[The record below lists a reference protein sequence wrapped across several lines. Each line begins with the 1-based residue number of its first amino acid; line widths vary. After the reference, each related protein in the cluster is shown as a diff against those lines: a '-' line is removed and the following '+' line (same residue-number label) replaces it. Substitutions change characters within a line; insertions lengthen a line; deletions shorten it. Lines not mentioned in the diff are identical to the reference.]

1 MGEDLRN
8 TVQRNSLG
16 APAPACDGVVLAHDY
31 ATQRGGAERVALKI
45 AEAFP
50 GAPMFT
56 TLYDPSGTF
65 PEFGDLDVRPGPLNK
80 YGVLRRHHR
89 LALPLLAPA
98 VDAQRVSA
106 KVLIAS
112 STGWAHGYRGAD
124 HTIVYCHA
132 PARWLYQ
139 KDRYLGS
146 YRGRGWRGVVRQAAA
161 RTALS
166 ELMTPLRDWD
176 RRGAQRAE
184 RYLANSTITQRAI
197 AEVYGIDAEVLPP
210 PPVLGPSGEER
221 AVPAVEPGYVLCVA
235 RLLPYKNVDAVVR
248 AVNALPDT
256 RLVVVGIGPDLE
268 RLRSL
273 AGPRVQLVGRVE
285 DEELRWLYRNAAALV
300 AASYEDYGL
309 SPLEAGMFGRP
320 SVALRAGGFLD
331 TIVEGETGV
340 FFDAPTPDAIAHGI
354 EDALTHRWDSRAI
367 VASMDRFSAERF
379 VRRLQDIAADVT
391 GVRPRIPA
399 PRQAAEAG
407 IPSRRRGP
415 VLVA

>member
-1 MGEDLRN
+1 MGEAIG
-8 TVQRNSLG
+8 TAQRSSSPAA
-16 APAPACDGVVLAHDY
+16 APPRDGIVLAHDY

-56 TLYDPSGTF
+56 TLYEPSGTF
-65 PEFGDLDVRPGPLNK
+65 PEFEGLDLRPGPLNR

-106 KVLIAS
+106 KLLIAS
-112 STGWAHGYRGAD
+112 STGWAHGYQGAD

-146 YRGRGWRGVVRQAAA
+146 HRAHGLRGLVRQTAAK
-161 RTALS
+161 TALK
-166 ELMTPLRDWD
+166 ELMSPLREWD
-176 RRGAQRAE
+176 GRSARRADL
-184 RYLANSTITQRAI
+184 YLANSTVTQRAI
-197 AEVYGIDAEVLPP
+197 ADVYGIEAEVLPP
-210 PPVLGPSGEER
+210 PPVLGPDGVER
-221 AVPAVEPGYVLCVA
+221 RVDGIEPGYVLCVA
-235 RLLPYKNVDAVVR
+235 RLLPYKNVDAVIR
-248 AVNALPDT
+248 AVNSLPDT
-256 RLVVVGIGPDLE
+256 RLVVVGVGPDLD

-273 AGPRVQLVGRVE
+273 AGPRVDLVGRVE
-285 DEELRWLYRNAAALV
+285 DDELRWLYHNAAALV

-309 SPLEAGMFGRP
+309 SPLEAAMFGRP

-331 TIVEGETGV
+331 TLIEGSTGV
-340 FFDAPTPDAIAHGI
+340 FFDAPTPEAIAQGI
-354 EDALTHRWDSRAI
+354 DDALTHRWDGPAI
-367 VASMDRFSAERF
+367 AASMERFSAERF
-379 VRRLQDIAADVT
+379 VRRLQDIAADVM

-399 PRQAAEAG
+399 QRQPAQPGVPAH
-407 IPSRRRGP
+407 RRGT